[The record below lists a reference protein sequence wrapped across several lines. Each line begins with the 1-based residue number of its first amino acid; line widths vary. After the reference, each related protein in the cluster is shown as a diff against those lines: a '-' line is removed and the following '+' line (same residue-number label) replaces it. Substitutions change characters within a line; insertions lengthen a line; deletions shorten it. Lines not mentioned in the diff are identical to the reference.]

1 MEQDLAPLPPQ
12 VYTDPRPAS
21 YFERF
26 HAYARTHEP
35 DSLYTFI
42 RIVSFPYCRLV
53 YRLGAVGLENVPAD
67 GAAILAPSHFSDMD
81 HWFVGILLR
90 RRVRFMAKSQLFRGR
105 ALEFVFM
112 HAGAFPVRRGR
123 RDDEAMTTARLLLAS
138 GGLLVIYIEG
148 GRSRTG
154 RLGDRA
160 RPGVGRLALETGAPV
175 IPVAINGSERARN
188 WRRLEFPKVTV
199 AYGEPMRY
207 APEPDA
213 GRDRHQEVANEVHAA
228 VRALLEKLER
238 RA

>member
-1 MEQDLAPLPPQ
+1 
-12 VYTDPRPAS
+12 
-21 YFERF
+21 
-26 HAYARTHEP
+26 
-35 DSLYTFI
+35 
-42 RIVSFPYCRLV
+42 
-53 YRLGAVGLENVPAD
+53 
-67 GAAILAPSHFSDMD
+67 
-81 HWFVGILLR
+81 
-90 RRVRFMAKSQLFRGR
+90 
-105 ALEFVFM
+105 
-112 HAGAFPVRRGR
+112 
-123 RDDEAMTTARLLLAS
+123 MTTARLLLAS